1 MSSCHCG
8 CHCEDE
14 HSHNEHSLII
24 LRLFLGTV
32 LFLAA
37 LFLKNNYLFIL
48 SYIILGYDV
57 VWNALKSF
65 KDIFNESFLM
75 TIATIGAFIIGEFP
89 EACAVMLFYQIGEF
103 LSDYA
108 ADKSKKSIGELI
120 DLRSDTASVL
130 SENGFVTVDSQNVKT
145 GDTIRVLPGEKVA
158 LDGVISKGT
167 GYFDMKSLTGEGVP
181 KKFGIG
187 DTVLSGFVCCD
198 SVIEITVT
206 KEYSDSTASKI
217 LKLINDDKKAN
228 SEKFITKFARVY
240 TPIVV
245 ILALLIAVIP
255 IISGGDY
262 KVWFYRAILFLVVSC
277 PCALVVSIPLSFFAG
292 IGCAS
297 LNGILIKGSF
307 ALERAAKIK
316 TFAFDKTGTLTD
328 GLFAVREIKS
338 EIFSE
343 EELLKY
349 AAYCE
354 FYSSHP
360 IAKAIKSSYGKDI
373 DESLITEYADI
384 SGKGVSAYVDLH
396 KVMIGSAD
404 FLGVK
409 NAQKGAVYLSI
420 DGKFAGSIL
429 VADKL
434 KDEAMSVVLS
444 LKKRGISSYILTGDN
459 EENTLPVAEELNIP
473 FFASL
478 LPEDKVNKINELKKS
493 GFTAFAG
500 DGINDAPVL
509 SNADVGI
516 SMGNVGS
523 DAAIEAS
530 DIVLTS
536 DNLEKLPK
544 LTKISKKTM
553 LIVKENIILSI
564 SVKIAVMLLG
574 ALGFASIWSAVFADV
589 GVLILAVLN
598 ALRAFSD

>member
-1 MSSCHCG
+1 MSCCHCG
-8 CHCEDE
+8 CNEEHN
-14 HSHNEHSLII
+14 HSHNEHNLMI
-24 LRLFLGTV
+24 LRLILGAILFISV
-32 LFLAA
+32 LFI
-37 LFLKNNYLFIL
+37 KNNYIFIL
-48 SYIILGYDV
+48 SYAILGYDV
-57 VWNALKSF
+57 VWSALKNF
-65 KDIFNESFLM
+65 KNIFNESFLM
-75 TIATIGAFIIGEFP
+75 TIATFGAFILGEFP

-130 SENGFVTVDSQNVKT
+130 TENGFVTKASENVKV
-145 GDTIRVLPGEKVA
+145 GDIIRALPGEKVA
-158 LDGVISKGT
+158 LDGIISKGE
-167 GYFDMKSLTGEGVP
+167 GFFDTKSLTGEGVP
-181 KKFGIG
+181 KKFSEG
-187 DTVLSGFVCCD
+187 DTVLSGFICCN
-198 SVIEITVT
+198 SVVEITVT
-206 KEYSDSTASKI
+206 KEYSNSTASKI
-217 LKLINDDKKAN
+217 LELINDEKQSN

-245 ILALLIAVIP
+245 ILALLIAFLPLIF
-255 IISGGDY
+255 GGDY
-262 KVWFYRAILFLVVSC
+262 RVWFYRAILFLVVSC

-292 IGCAS
+292 LGCAS
-297 LNGILIKGSF
+297 LNGILIKGAF

-316 TFAFDKTGTLTD
+316 NFAFDKTGTLTD
-328 GLFAVREIKS
+328 GFFAVREIKS
-338 EIFSE
+338 DSCTK

-360 IAKAIKSSYGKDI
+360 IAKAIKSHYGKDI
-373 DESLITEYADI
+373 DESLISEYAEV
-384 SGKGVSAYVDLH
+384 SGKGISAYVNSH
-396 KVMIGSAD
+396 KVMLGSAD
-404 FLGVK
+404 FLGIDD
-409 NAQKGAVYLSI
+409 AEKGAVYISI
-420 DGKFAGSIL
+420 GGNFAGSIL

-434 KDEAMSVVLS
+434 KDEAKSAVSS
-444 LKKRGISSYILTGDN
+444 LKKRGISAFILTGDRA
-459 EENTLPVAEELNIP
+459 ENTKPIAEELNIP

-478 LPEDKVNKINELKKS
+478 LPADKVGKLNELKRS
-493 GFTAFAG
+493 GITAFAG

-544 LTKISKKTM
+544 LSQISKKTM
-553 LIVKENIILSI
+553 RIVKENIVLSI
-564 SVKIAVMLLG
+564 SVKVAVMLFG
-574 ALGFASIWSAVFADV
+574 ALGLAPIWLAVFADV

-598 ALRAFSD
+598 ALRAFLD